1 MQGREIEMSRSQV
14 RTRQLAVLLIQ
25 VLILL
30 FLISLYRAVF
40 LVCPCWFVYESVNE
54 RSEDS
59 FIGRIVFRVSRKIR
73 SFLFRV
79 LICFEI
85 LFKLFCL
92 GIKAQTMQKNVN
104 DF

>member
-1 MQGREIEMSRSQV
+1 MSRSQV
-14 RTRQLAVLLIQ
+14 RIRQLSVLLIR

-40 LVCPCWFVYESVNE
+40 FLVCPCWYFYE

-73 SFLFRV
+73 SFSVSSFDLF
-79 LICFEI
+79 
-85 LFKLFCL
+85 
-92 GIKAQTMQKNVN
+92 
-104 DF
+104 